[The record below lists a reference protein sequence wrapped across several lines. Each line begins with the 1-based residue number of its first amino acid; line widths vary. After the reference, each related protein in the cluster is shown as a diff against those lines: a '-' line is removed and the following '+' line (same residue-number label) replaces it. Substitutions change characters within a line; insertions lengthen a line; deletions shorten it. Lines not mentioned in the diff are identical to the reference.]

1 MMNTR
6 EHRLDIERIAKIA
19 DRYEQLEAEYQRTK
33 ENLKLAVS
41 GLKTISVW
49 AQFHESHESIEQ
61 RAMDTLNLIK

>member
-1 MMNTR
+1 MNTR
-6 EHRLDIERIAKIA
+6 EHRLDIERLAKIA
-19 DRYEQLEAEYQRTK
+19 DRYEQLEAEYQRAK
-33 ENLKLAVS
+33 EDLKLAVS

>member
-1 MMNTR
+1 MMHTR
-6 EHRLDIERIAKIA
+6 EHRLDIERLAKIA

>member
-1 MMNTR
+1 MNTR

>member
-1 MMNTR
+1 MNTR
-6 EHRLDIERIAKIA
+6 EHRLDIERLAKIA

-33 ENLKLAVS
+33 ENLKLAIS

>member
-1 MMNTR
+1 MHTR
-6 EHRLDIERIAKIA
+6 EHRLDIERLAKIA

>member
-1 MMNTR
+1 MNTR
-6 EHRLDIERIAKIA
+6 EHRLDIERLAKIA